1 MCGRGDGV
9 QRQLVDLVNF
19 SPDVVSLDLRQVV
32 SEVAFANYASGSR
45 LVVSQLL
52 LIQQESHAGGA
63 YADRYGSRFNI
74 EFLFRNLR
82 GHVLAPSFF
91 RLVLVRRVLCP

>member
-1 MCGRGDGV
+1 M
-9 QRQLVDLVNF
+9 
-19 SPDVVSLDLRQVV
+19 VSLDLRQVV
-32 SEVAFANYASGSR
+32 CEVAFANYASGSR

-63 YADRYGSRFNI
+63 YADRHGSRLNI

-82 GHVLAPSFF
+82 GHVLAPSVIAPCACKACIVSLTLLNL
-91 RLVLVRRVLCP
+91 RAVLSFYLDTKSG